1 MSSPIYISPEQWYTE
16 KAEYARKG
24 ISRGRPIVALEY
36 EHGVALLAENRSAS
50 LRKIAEIYDRIAFGG
65 VGKLDEYENLRKAGI
80 NYADVRGYSY
90 SRDDVSGRSL
100 ANEYSTLLGNVFTQ
114 GTKALEVEI
123 LISEVHDQGGSFYRV
138 LYDGSLTDH
147 THFASIGAHS
157 DELMGVL
164 KEEWRGNLSLEL
176 AVTLGRKALA
186 ENGDGTELDDLNAD
200 SLEIAVLDR
209 TRDGRKFMR
218 LSAEEV
224 EKLLGG

>member
-1 MSSPIYISPEQWYTE
+1 MSSPFYVSPEQWYTE

-24 ISRGRPIVALEY
+24 ISRGRPIVGLEY
-36 EHGVALLAENRSAS
+36 EHGTVLLAENRSAS

-100 ANEYSTLLGNVFTQ
+100 ANEYSTLLGNIFTREM
-114 GTKALEVEI
+114 KAWEVEI
-123 LISEVHDQGGSFYRV
+123 LVAEVYERGAAFYRI
-138 LYDGSLTDH
+138 LYDGSLTDQIH
-147 THFASIGAHS
+147 YCSIGGDS
-157 DELMGVL
+157 DKLMGVL
-164 KEEWRGNLSLEL
+164 RDGWSDTLSLER
-176 AVTLGRKALA
+176 AVTLGRRALS
-186 ENGDGTELDDLNAD
+186 EDGEGTELDDLNEE

-209 TRDGRKFMR
+209 QREGRKFKR

-224 EKLLGG
+224 KKLLGR